1 MSGKEESNGEI
12 EGSGSEIGEKGRDE
26 SSTFHTEPFTLLLH
40 ILQNDEHPVPSTLF
54 MAVNMAE
61 LVQEVTG
68 TIPVSVEVVTDRE
81 AVVSLDKT
89 VPAVGVVRQ
98 LHGSLVWGPH
108 HTKVTCLLSSKESIM
123 KIVQDREVA
132 RHRLEELE
140 TEHRDAVLDCE
151 WQTDQFEDMLK
162 KFGEEVRRIEELE
175 KKVSQHQS
183 KSHPESISAAAVLEC
198 PESKLIQPQDVI
210 I

>member
-1 MSGKEESNGEI
+1 MSGKEENNGEI
-12 EGSGSEIGEKGRDE
+12 GGSGSEIGEKGRDE

-40 ILQNDEHPVPSTLF
+40 ILQNDGHPVPSTLF
-54 MAVNMAE
+54 TAVNTAK

-89 VPAVGVVRQ
+89 VPAVGVVQQ

-108 HTKVTCLLSSKESIM
+108 HTKVTCLLSSKDSIM
-123 KIVQDREVA
+123 KLIQDREVA

-140 TEHRDAVLDCE
+140 TECRDAVLDCE
-151 WQTDQFEDMLK
+151 WQTDQFEGMLK
-162 KFGEEVRRIEELE
+162 KFGEEVRRIEDLE

-183 KSHPESISAAAVLEC
+183 ESHPESISTAAVLEH
-198 PESKLIQPQDVI
+198 PESKLIQPHYVI
-210 I
+210 V